1 MIADER
7 AAIGGALRCLHL
19 TTRCSRIIIP
29 NLLMASARDRSWGRS
44 MSDLTVLL
52 CTRNGEPTLAAVLDG
67 YVKQQLSGFT
77 WEMVIV
83 DNGSTDGTAALI
95 RRYQSR
101 LPLTLIYHPVLG
113 KNRAVNRG
121 LADIK
126 AAFIVMTD
134 DDAVPAPD
142 FLQAWWEIAQ
152 RAPDYDLFG
161 GRIEP
166 DFPSPPPDWLKRAY
180 RLCAIL
186 FARCDLPEGPMAAT
200 QICGPNMAVRRRV
213 LDAGIAFNET
223 IGPNGADPDYPM
235 GSETDFCYRAARAGH
250 RAYFARD
257 PLVRHIVRPHQMEPG
272 YWRSRVHRNGRGA
285 ARIVLTERAT
295 RFSIRTWALW
305 AVLAVSQAALWLYSA
320 LCPYQAGRRR
330 ARLLLHWIPGFRQE
344 LLVHIRR

>member
-1 MIADER
+1 
-7 AAIGGALRCLHL
+7 
-19 TTRCSRIIIP
+19 
-29 NLLMASARDRSWGRS
+29 
-44 MSDLTVLL
+44 MSDLTVIL
-52 CTRNGEPTLAAVLDG
+52 CTRNGEPTLDAVLDG
-67 YVKQQLSGFT
+67 YLKQQPGGFT
-77 WEMVIV
+77 WEIVIV

-101 LPLTLIYHPVLG
+101 LPLSLVNEPVPG
-113 KNRAVNRG
+113 KNRALKRG
-121 LADIK
+121 LAGIQ

-134 DDAVPAPD
+134 DDAVPAPN
-142 FLQAWWEIAQ
+142 FLQAWWETAQ

-166 DFPSPPPDWLKRAY
+166 DFPAPPPDWLKHAY

-186 FARCDLPEGPMAAT
+186 FAKSDLPEGAMAALH
-200 QICGPNMAVRRRV
+200 ISGPNMAIRRRV
-213 LDAGIAFNET
+213 LDAGITFDET
-223 IGPNGADPDYPM
+223 IGPNGADPNYPM

-272 YWRSRVHRNGRGA
+272 FWRSRLHRNGRGA
-285 ARIVLTERAT
+285 ARILLAERAT
-295 RFSIRTWALW
+295 RFRTWALW
-305 AVLAVSQAALWLYSA
+305 TVLAASQAALWLYSA
-320 LCPYQAGRRR
+320 LCPYQAGRQR